1 SVFFDAETRRMD
13 GERAEE
19 ASQNLRAQ
27 RQRRYRERA
36 RSSSKWNVVKSLVSA
51 FFSVSPRLRVEK
63 DFLAAYCRP
72 SSSRSIDRRG
82 ATPVRRPK
90 RRALYLTVNSV
101 TAVPLWP
108 GGSDWANSVGVN
120 HAGFSYGRRFCR
132 SGMG

>member
-1 SVFFDAETRRMD
+1 MRRLYVHNFRCLENFELPVS
-13 GERAEE
+13 G
-19 ASQNLRAQ
+19 Q
-27 RQRRYRERA
+27 
-36 RSSSKWNVVKSLVSA
+36 SSSKWNVVKSLVAPASTTSAPSALSGFDFILPVFVSA

-101 TAVPLWP
+101 TAVPIWP

-120 HAGFSYGRRFCR
+120 QAGFS
-132 SGMG
+132 